1 MKTCFPVVVGKICL
15 RLRKCFWH
23 FLSRPIVGS
32 LMMKGKYILY
42 TQSIK
47 NCYITILRYFYKIM
61 LFCTYPILLHSDE
74 SSLIQDRS
82 DQWIHLGHVASKPEQ
97 PTTNSN

>member
-1 MKTCFPVVVGKICL
+1 MKTFFPVVVGKLCL
-15 RLRKCFWH
+15 RWRKCFWH

-32 LMMKGKYILY
+32 
-42 TQSIK
+42 
-47 NCYITILRYFYKIM
+47 
-61 LFCTYPILLHSDE
+61 PILLHSDK

-82 DQWIHLGHVASKPEQ
+82 DQWVHLGHVASKPEQ